1 MNKKNRLLLIVV
13 VVTLML
19 GIAVTATAGPDFCDE
34 KSPKY
39 NPNHPTCSDT
49 PDPEPEPPTLA
60 ACTTEMTIPGK
71 GDTSF
76 ECLWTPVEPGEGEST
91 VAKVTV
97 SGLERGVTGP
107 PVVFVRDDSPG
118 DICLLEQDWVDQTGP
133 VYVASFDLVYG
144 DSLPLGY
151 EAWEGQSYWGFVWQE
166 GMEPGTHWCAP
177 QDFVLDSL
185 RFDTNGTP
193 LHFMVNFN
201 ARGGGQLTINLYPGQ
216 R

>member
-19 GIAVTATAGPDFCDE
+19 GIAVTATAGPNCRNPKFADDPLCPTTTTTTTTTQ
-34 KSPKY
+34 SPQL
-39 NPNHPTCSDT
+39 
-49 PDPEPEPPTLA
+49 E
-60 ACTTEMTIPGK
+60 ACKTQMTIPGK